1 MYFCSQ
7 KNGGWGIS
15 ALFSPRHNSQVINN
29 TKIHTME
36 IISKRVLTMSESE
49 TLAMTAK
56 ARELKAQ
63 GKDVISLSIGEPDF
77 NTPEVIKEAAKKA
90 IDDNFT
96 HYPPVPGYADTREA
110 ISRKFK
116 RDNNLDYAPEQIV
129 VSTGGK
135 QALYQVVQVLVN
147 PGDEVIIPTPFWVSY
162 KEFVHLAEGVVV
174 PLKTKI
180 ENKFKM
186 TPEQLEAAITPKTKL
201 IIFSSPSNPTGML
214 YSKEEL
220 KGLAQVIARHEN
232 VYVVCDEIYEHINY
246 VGKHESIA
254 QFPEIFNRVVTVN
267 GLAKGFAMTGWRVG
281 YIGAPLAIAKACNK
295 LQGQVTSAT
304 CSIALKACVCAMQM
318 DPTTSKDIINMRE
331 TFRKRRDMVYQL
343 LCEIP
348 GVKVVMPEGAF
359 YFFPDVSSYYG
370 KSFNGKKIENS
381 TDMAFYLLNEANV
394 ATVMGSA
401 FGDDTCIRLSYAT
414 SEDLL
419 REALR
424 RIKEALTNLK

>member
-343 LCEIP
+343 LSEIP
-348 GVKVVMPEGAF
+348 GVKVAMPEGAF

-424 RIKEALTNLK
+424 RIKEALANLK

>member
-29 TKIHTME
+29 TKFHTME

-186 TPEQLEAAITPKTKL
+186 TPDQLEAAITPKTKL

-343 LCEIP
+343 LSEIP
-348 GVKVVMPEGAF
+348 GVKVAMPEGAF

-424 RIKEALTNLK
+424 RIKEALANLK